1 MDALLLAEDSD
12 TVSSEAELV
21 KNHYQGQFIKIASL
35 NEELSE
41 YSSTDLYVLSEDYG
55 FIHGSDEVST
65 LSEQDRMQGLND
77 ASDFLINQVSNYD
90 IVVLLLTTE
99 VFEDV
104 VAENWDT
111 LVSRA
116 KPDSVWCIGVARS
129 GLENCDID
137 ALRQKVESLIIY
149 QRVGVAPISNETNDE
164 LLEKVSSG

>member
-12 TVSSEAELV
+12 TISSEAELV
-21 KNHYQGQFIKIASL
+21 KNYYQGQFIKIASL
-35 NEELSE
+35 TEELSE
-41 YSSTDLYVLSEDYG
+41 YSSTDLCVLSEDYG
-55 FIHGSDEVST
+55 LIHGSDEVST

-77 ASDFLINQVSNYD
+77 ASEFLTNQVSNYD
-90 IVVLLLTTE
+90 IVILLLTTE

-111 LVSRA
+111 LVRKT

-137 ALRQKVESLIIY
+137 ALRQKVEKLIIY
-149 QRVGVAPISNETNDE
+149 QRVGVAPISNDTKDE
-164 LLEKVSSG
+164 LLEKVSSK

>member
-21 KNHYQGQFIKIASL
+21 KNYYQGQFIKIASL
-35 NEELSE
+35 TEELSE

-55 FIHGSDEVST
+55 LIHGSDEVST

-77 ASDFLINQVSNYD
+77 AYEFLTNQVSNYD
-90 IVVLLLTTE
+90 IVILLLTTE

-111 LVSRA
+111 LVSKT

-137 ALRQKVESLIIY
+137 ALRQKVEKLIIY
-149 QRVGVAPISNETNDE
+149 QRVGVAPISNDTKEE
-164 LLEKVSSG
+164 LLERVSSK